1 VSVCQHGT
9 SVALG
14 FKDAGAAHP
23 KPCCL
28 RVVVRKQPSEQNR
41 IRMREDRRSPNV
53 QSSPSLTMNLNRST
67 RIVEHACIVIMSVS
81 LNDDNEVAALRA
93 RCYRGIVKAP
103 LDALDFDH
111 PFVVG
116 QRRDISEQNIQRLE
130 RIFERN
136 GCLRLQEENVINAVV
151 LDEDLPVLSA
161 LTPEQLRQIA
171 WARDAPTLS
180 SGKLTC
186 ISGLHRIEAAKRHLN
201 ENDKWWPVRLFSAG
215 ITFH

>member
-1 VSVCQHGT
+1 
-9 SVALG
+9 
-14 FKDAGAAHP
+14 
-23 KPCCL
+23 
-28 RVVVRKQPSEQNR
+28 
-41 IRMREDRRSPNV
+41 
-53 QSSPSLTMNLNRST
+53 
-67 RIVEHACIVIMSVS
+67 MSVS

-116 QRRDISEQNIQRLE
+116 LRRDISEQNVQRLE

-151 LDEDLPVLSA
+151 LDEDLPALLSTGVSA
-161 LTPEQLRQIA
+161 LTPEQLRRIA
-171 WARDAPTLS
+171 WARDAPALS
-180 SGKLTC
+180 TAKLTC
-186 ISGLHRIEAAKRHLN
+186 ISGLHRIEAAKRHLD

-215 ITFH
+215 MTFAE